1 MARLSMVV
9 KNRIVAGGLLGAI
22 GLTYGYTMYR
32 MKDSTEALMEEF
44 GSSAPARDAGK

>member
-1 MARLSMVV
+1 
-9 KNRIVAGGLLGAI
+9 
-22 GLTYGYTMYR
+22 MYR